1 MSRKAVLE
9 RTLGKKDAQ
18 KFLPKVPKEL
28 KLELS
33 CELVEQI
40 MQVELSSIH
49 ASLTKDLKSR
59 KAGKGIA
66 IFDPDKDRDISVIAN
81 HLNAIETV
89 ARYYGVA
96 LNGKAR

>member
-9 RTLGKKDAQ
+9 RTLGKKAA
-18 KFLPKVPKEL
+18 KRFLPKVTQEL

-33 CELVEQI
+33 CELVEQV
-40 MQVELSSIH
+40 MQVELRSIH
-49 ASLTKDLKSR
+49 GSLTKDLKAR

-66 IFDPDKDRDISVIAN
+66 IFDPDKDRDIAEISN

-89 ARYYGVA
+89 SRYYGVS
-96 LNGKAR
+96 LK

>member
-9 RTLGKKDAQ
+9 RTLGKKAA
-18 KFLPKVPKEL
+18 KRFLPKVTQEL

-40 MQVELSSIH
+40 MQVELRSIH
-49 ASLTKDLKSR
+49 GSLTKDLKSR

-66 IFDPDKDRDISVIAN
+66 IFHLDKDRDIAEISN

-89 ARYYGVA
+89 SRYYGVS
-96 LNGKAR
+96 LK

>member
-9 RTLGKKDAQ
+9 RTLGKKAA
-18 KFLPKVPKEL
+18 KRFLPKVTQEL

-40 MQVELSSIH
+40 MQAELSSIH
-49 ASLTKDLKSR
+49 GSLTKDLKSR

-66 IFDPDKDRDISVIAN
+66 IFDLDKDRDIAEIST
-81 HLNAIETV
+81 HLRAIETV
-89 ARYYGVA
+89 ARYYGVT
-96 LNGKAR
+96 LK